1 MFCKRYFLSNSMFP
15 TILEIS
21 RNFPTNIKKDIS
33 HLITSLPYCPIWQTI
48 EWQLML
54 RETGYATQSFF
65 IGIYE
70 QKNLLSYTLLEKRT
84 IGLGQYGFFTIGGP
98 VGQDAK
104 KSNEALSRAMQE
116 LA

>member
-1 MFCKRYFLSNSMFP
+1 MSYIRYFLPNFMFP

-33 HLITSLPYCPIWQTI
+33 HLLATLPYCPIWQTV

-70 QKNLLSYTLLEKRT
+70 KKNLLAYALLEKRT
-84 IGLGQYGFFTIGGP
+84 IGLGQYGFFVI
-98 VGQDAK
+98 A
-104 KSNEALSRAMQE
+104 
-116 LA
+116 